1 MTGYVR
7 KFDGNATMSLK
18 INDKQLLKEYNQI
31 WKKVEKLLKIKFNS
45 EPVYGDNDQYIKT
58 KIKIYA
64 GNVITNF
71 QGKKMIKEKAPCK
84 CLLIIMV
91 DSVIKAQKKYYPQ
104 TLLEE
109 CKYEQERIKME
120 NLIDDDQEKSESD
133 ESDSDSNDEAESDK
147 DDSVC

>member
-1 MTGYVR
+1 MEV
-7 KFDGNATMSLK
+7 
-18 INDKQLLKEYNQI
+18 
-31 WKKVEKLLKIKFNS
+31 
-45 EPVYGDNDQYIKT
+45 
-58 KIKIYA
+58 KIYA

-71 QGKKMIKEKAPCK
+71 QGKKMTKEKAPCK

-91 DSVIKAQKKYYPQ
+91 DSVIKPQKKYYPQ

-120 NLIDDDQEKSESD
+120 NLIDDDLEKSESD

-147 DDSVC
+147 DDSVR